1 MKKVALLVVMF
12 IGFHFLFAGPFGLE
26 FGWTINQM
34 KESGVRIGESKR
46 EVFVTMSA
54 IEPRK
59 KHVELDNYIT
69 TVDDEKGL
77 VHMRAYTDGLFSE
90 SEIRNTY
97 NILKGQ
103 LSFVYGWD
111 NEIEIDKID
120 WNSNLHGPENFIRS
134 IFHGDRKLL
143 SFWEMEPTEENPLW
157 MIIISVY
164 ADSDSVAYIAVDYFS
179 RDIENTMKNY
189 YEMGAAVLQ
198 HKKKD
203 YGIRYFLKKK
213 KNIGLFDKE
222 IESNSFSCYE
232 F

>member
-189 YEMGAAVLQ
+189 YEMGAAVL
-198 HKKKD
+198 
-203 YGIRYFLKKK
+203 
-213 KNIGLFDKE
+213 
-222 IESNSFSCYE
+222 
-232 F
+232 